1 MLRAF
6 SVTHVPHI
14 QVHDICGYG
23 NDRNGK
29 KTAGFGIKPRK
40 SSEKNSQFSKRRA
53 TTSQSFLRAAEG
65 AQRESAVTISISVCA
80 VASMLRKALP
90 IDPMMHCH
98 GLDRRQ
104 CIRQERLLGAQGC
117 ARSLEGREGSKAGS
131 DGQGRQ
137 GGVILSSGSSKSDP
151 CRMRRRPSH
160 LTSPSSVHR
169 ERITLAELRFAE
181 TMRLISV
188 TLSAMGSGFQPS
200 VLSGY

>member
-23 NDRNGK
+23 NDRNGKK

-104 CIRQERLLGAQGC
+104 CIRQERLLGAQGR

-137 GGVILSSGSSKSDP
+137 GGVILSSGSSKSYP
-151 CRMRRRPSH
+151 CRMRRRPPASRAPRPSIGRESR
-160 LTSPSSVHR
+160 SPNS
-169 ERITLAELRFAE
+169 
-181 TMRLISV
+181 
-188 TLSAMGSGFQPS
+188 GSPRRCG
-200 VLSGY
+200 

>member
-29 KTAGFGIKPRK
+29 KNGRIWYKTPKIIRK
-40 SSEKNSQFSKRRA
+40 KNSQFSKRRA

-104 CIRQERLLGAQGC
+104 CIRQERLLGAQGR

-137 GGVILSSGSSKSDP
+137 GGVILSSGSSKSYP
-151 CRMRRRPSH
+151 CRMRRRPPASRAPRPSIGRESR
-160 LTSPSSVHR
+160 SPNS
-169 ERITLAELRFAE
+169 
-181 TMRLISV
+181 
-188 TLSAMGSGFQPS
+188 GSPRRCG
-200 VLSGY
+200 